1 MNNEW
6 EYYNHA
12 LVPTTAPHVEPD
24 VSWIRNKKVWKE
36 FAGGKYPLLVRW
48 VTDFDCGQETEWWHC
63 IKDEPFDIANIPAKK
78 RYEISK
84 GLKNVDVRII
94 TPGEYAEEL
103 AEVQC
108 KARIHYGETL
118 DYAEE
123 KEAIRKSFTEDPEI
137 ENAEYIGAF
146 LKETGELIGYG
157 IYEVHEDW
165 VLQSVIKTN
174 PDYLKCNT
182 NAALVAFALERYF
195 GDGFSIKYLTNGT
208 KNVLHETNYHE
219 YLMKYF
225 GFRKAYCR
233 LHIKYR
239 GWVGAVVAVLYP
251 FRKLFYK
258 MKGRDPVRMVRAVL
272 KMEEIHRTFR

>member
-1 MNNEW
+1 M
-6 EYYNHA
+6 
-12 LVPTTAPHVEPD
+12 PTTAPQVEPD

-94 TPGEYAEEL
+94 MPGEYAEEL

-146 LKETGELIGYG
+146 LKETGELVGYG
-157 IYEVHEDW
+157 IYEIHEDW
-165 VLQSVIKTN
+165 VLQSVIKTD

-258 MKGRDPVRMVRAVL
+258 MKGRGPVRMVRAVL

>member
-1 MNNEW
+1 MQW
-6 EYYNHA
+6 
-12 LVPTTAPHVEPD
+12 D
-24 VSWIRNKKVWKE
+24 W
-36 FAGGKYPLLVRW
+36 PLQRL
-48 VTDFDCGQETEWWHC
+48 
-63 IKDEPFDIANIPAKK
+63 
-78 RYEISK
+78 S
-84 GLKNVDVRII
+84 L
-94 TPGEYAEEL
+94 
-103 AEVQC
+103 
-108 KARIHYGETL
+108 IH
-118 DYAEE
+118 
-123 KEAIRKSFTEDPEI
+123 I
-137 ENAEYIGAF
+137 
-146 LKETGELIGYG
+146 YG

-239 GWVGAVVAVLYP
+239 GLSLIHICTCGYG
-251 FRKLFYK
+251 KTYK
-258 MKGRDPVRMVRAVL
+258 ILCKKIPATYDEL
-272 KMEEIHRTFR
+272 L

>member
-1 MNNEW
+1 MNNKW

-24 VSWIRNKKVWKE
+24 ISWVKNKKTWKK
-36 FAGGKYPLLVRW
+36 FSDGRYPLFVRW
-48 VTDFDCGQETEWWHC
+48 ITDFDCAQETEWWHC
-63 IKDEPFDIANIPAKK
+63 IKDEPFDIEKISAKK
-78 RYEISK
+78 RYEIHK
-84 GLKNVDVRII
+84 GLKNVEVRII
-94 TPGEYAEEL
+94 DPKVYAEAL
-103 AEVQC
+103 AEVFC
-108 KARIHYGETL
+108 KAWIRYGS
-118 DYAEE
+118 
-123 KEAIRKSFTEDPEI
+123 KENVARKKEQVRKAFLEDSTEPT
-137 ENAEYIGAF
+137 EYIGAF
-146 LKETGELIGYG
+146 LKETGDLVGYG
-157 IYEVHEDW
+157 IYEIHEDW
-165 VLQSVIKTN
+165 VLQSVIKTD

-195 GDGFSIKYLTNGT
+195 GDGFSIKYLTNGR

-258 MKGRDPVRMVRAVL
+258 MKGRGPVRMVRAVL

>member
-1 MNNEW
+1 M
-6 EYYNHA
+6 
-12 LVPTTAPHVEPD
+12 T
-24 VSWIRNKKVWKE
+24 
-36 FAGGKYPLLVRW
+36 
-48 VTDFDCGQETEWWHC
+48 
-63 IKDEPFDIANIPAKK
+63 
-78 RYEISK
+78 
-84 GLKNVDVRII
+84 
-94 TPGEYAEEL
+94 
-103 AEVQC
+103 
-108 KARIHYGETL
+108 
-118 DYAEE
+118 
-123 KEAIRKSFTEDPEI
+123 
-137 ENAEYIGAF
+137 EYIGAF
-146 LKETGELIGYG
+146 LKETGDLVGYG

-165 VLQSVIKTN
+165 VLQSVIKTD

-251 FRKLFYK
+251 FRK
-258 MKGRDPVRMVRAVL
+258 AVL
-272 KMEEIHRTFR
+272 